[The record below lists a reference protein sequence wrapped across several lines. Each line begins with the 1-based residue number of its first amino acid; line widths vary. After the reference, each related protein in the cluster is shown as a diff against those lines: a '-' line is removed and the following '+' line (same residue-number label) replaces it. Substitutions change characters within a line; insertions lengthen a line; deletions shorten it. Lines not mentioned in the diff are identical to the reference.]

1 MVIIFRITNLNCFAR
16 LSKANV
22 NKSGLCTEE
31 TVKNK
36 RKMKLKMRK
45 VHNVNTSKF
54 HRRV

>member
-1 MVIIFRITNLNCFAR
+1 MVIIFRTTNLNCFAR

-31 TVKNK
+31 TVNNK

-45 VHNVNTSKF
+45 VHM
-54 HRRV
+54 